1 MTVMKGKEE
10 LGVLLEDGKKYA
22 RIVGAI
28 GQAAD
33 LHIGS
38 GKAEDAESIIT
49 FAQLINDTSGL
60 LETLVSELDKTRQ
73 AADARL
79 ECVQIYHRR
88 QQYITNIAAKYPDL
102 PVSEVMEMTRQY
114 MIRTNKEV
122 ADGAESA

>member
-22 RIVGAI
+22 RILGEVGK
-28 GQAAD
+28 AAD
-33 LHIGS
+33 LHVGS
-38 GKAEDAESIIT
+38 GKAEDAESILT
-49 FAQLINDTSGL
+49 FTGLVKETSKVIN
-60 LETLVSELDKTRQ
+60 TLVSELDKTRQ